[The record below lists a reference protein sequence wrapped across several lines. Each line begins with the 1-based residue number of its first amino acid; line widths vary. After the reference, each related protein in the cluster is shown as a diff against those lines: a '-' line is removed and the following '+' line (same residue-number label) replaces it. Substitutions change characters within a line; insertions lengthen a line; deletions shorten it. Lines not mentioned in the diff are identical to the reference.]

1 MKNKN
6 KLWLRYNVIHHIFI
20 CKIGDGIIKIKHDEC
35 QPGRMVKNSKFEK
48 Y

>member
-1 MKNKN
+1 M
-6 KLWLRYNVIHHIFI
+6 LYPIFLFV
-20 CKIGDGIIKIKHDEC
+20 KYRDGIIKIKHDEC